1 MEAPVK
7 SAKRYI
13 PPAGPVSLKKDVE
26 QIATKAHPTR
36 VEGERFKVTKAL
48 AELNKLNGWAK

>member
-1 MEAPVK
+1 MEAIAK
-7 SAKRYI
+7 SNRRYI
-13 PPAGPVSLKKDVE
+13 PPTGPVSLKKDVE

-48 AELNKLNGWAK
+48 AEMNKLNGWAK